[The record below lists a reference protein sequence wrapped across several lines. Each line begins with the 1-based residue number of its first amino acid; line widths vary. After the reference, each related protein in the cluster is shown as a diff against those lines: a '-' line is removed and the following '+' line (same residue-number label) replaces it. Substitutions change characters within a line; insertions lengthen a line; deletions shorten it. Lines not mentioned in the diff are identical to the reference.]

1 MKLMPIKSIAILAFV
16 FFLIAPAHAIHLEDG
31 VTIPIVAAF
40 STEEGESGILLNA
53 TVIVTEGDGRV
64 FVDTQPYTQVDLQ
77 GSTRIAALVASDI
90 TGIDPSK
97 YDFYYI
103 IEITSPLIGGPS
115 AGAALTVATIAEI
128 ENWPLKEG
136 VVMTGMINPDG
147 SIGPVGGIPYKLDA
161 VAENGATLFIVP
173 EGQTEVV
180 IIETNFD
187 HNGSIIVKKEIPI
200 TVDIVKRG
208 KKQNV
213 KVVEAINIEDAVELF
228 TGKKIHREIPAKGVW
243 SDEYLDVLRPLSRDV
258 MDEAALLYQSMQH
271 ETTNFT
277 DLLESQNDLI
287 KKGEEQYEVQE
298 YYAAVNTGLL
308 ILNNLKY
315 IQWSEEYQASENN
328 ETYLNNLF
336 ENVSREVNQSR
347 QELENFS
354 ADGIVDVDCVGA
366 AEIRIVMAERM
377 LDGARETDST
387 DQFIF
392 TLASASNRAETVT
405 WWLSLANSNHH
416 TSDDILKSRAG
427 WYLGMSSSVV
437 TYSRTVIGET
447 GGYHGVS
454 FILNDA
460 EEARERAQIEF
471 DRGYYSGAI
480 FDSLFA
486 TVQASTA
493 ISLMGAA
500 NIETKISRSAEA
512 ARIAIEDARNTGIEP
527 VLAVSAYEF
536 ADSLESPSQKIIE
549 YNYARVAAKTTVQLT
564 EYSNEDGT
572 VSSATPIPLKKPTP
586 MSTTPVIPGMSFLI
600 AIMGLMIV
608 VIMLRR

>member
-1 MKLMPIKSIAILAFV
+1 MELMPIKSIAILAFV
-16 FFLIAPAHAIHLEDG
+16 FFLILPAHAIHLEDG
-31 VTIPIVAAF
+31 VTIPVVADY
-40 STEEGESGILLNA
+40 STKEGETGILLNA

-115 AGAALTVATIAEI
+115 AGAALTIATIAEI

-161 VAENGATLFIVP
+161 AAENGATLFIVP
-173 EGQTEVV
+173 EGQTEIV
-180 IIETNFD
+180 IIATNFE
-187 HNGSIIVKKEIPI
+187 HEGSVIVKEENAII
-200 TVDIVKRG
+200 VDIVKRG
-208 KKQNV
+208 RKQNV

-243 SDEYLDVLRPLSRDV
+243 SDEYLDVLQPLSRNV
-258 MDEAALLYQSMQH
+258 MNEAALLYESVLN
-271 ETTNFT
+271 ETTNSSNIF
-277 DLLESQNDLI
+277 ESQKIQLE
-287 KKGEEQYEVQE
+287 KGEEQYNNQE
-298 YYAAVNTGLL
+298 YYAAINTGLW
-308 ILNNLKY
+308 IIKNLKY
-315 IQWSEEYQASENN
+315 VQWREEYQASENKD
-328 ETYLNNLF
+328 TYLNNLF
-336 ENVSREVNQSR
+336 ENVSSEVNYSR
-347 QELENFS
+347 QKLEKFKE
-354 ADGIVDVDCVGA
+354 GGVVDVDSIGA
-366 AEIRIVMAERM
+366 AEIRLVMAERM
-377 LDGARETDST
+377 LGGAGETESIDL
-387 DQFIF
+387 FID
-392 TLASASNRAETVT
+392 TMASASSRAETVT
-405 WWLSLANSNHH
+405 WWISLANSKHH
-416 TSDDILKSRAG
+416 TSDAVLKSRAG

-437 TYSRTVIGET
+437 TYSRTVIGES

-454 FILNDA
+454 LILNEA

-471 DRGYYSGAI
+471 NRGYYSGAI

-493 ISLMGAA
+493 ISLLGSAD
-500 NIETKISRSAEA
+500 IDTKISRSADA
-512 ARIAIEDARNTGIEP
+512 ARIAIEDARNAGIEP

-549 YNYARVAAKTTVQLT
+549 YNYARVVAKSTVQLT
-564 EYSNEDGT
+564 ESSN
-572 VSSATPIPLKKPTP
+572 VSGPFSNVTPIPLKKPTP
-586 MSTTPVIPGMSFLI
+586 MSTTSVIPGMSLLM
-600 AIMGLMIV
+600 AIIGLMIV

>member
-1 MKLMPIKSIAILAFV
+1 MKLKPIKSIAILALV
-16 FFLIAPAHAIHLEDG
+16 FLLIVPAHAIHLEDG
-31 VTIPIVAAF
+31 VTIPVVAAY
-40 STEEGESGILLNA
+40 STNEVETGILLNA

-136 VVMTGMINPDG
+136 VVITGMINPDG

-161 VAENGATLFIVP
+161 AAENGAKLFIVP
-173 EGQTEVV
+173 EGQKKVV
-180 IIETNFD
+180 IIETYFEHD
-187 HNGSIIVKKEIPI
+187 GPFVVKEENPVTID
-200 TVDIVKRG
+200 VVKRG
-208 KKQNV
+208 IKQKV
-213 KVVEAINIEDAVELF
+213 KVVEAIDIEDAVELF
-228 TGKKIHREIPAKGVW
+228 TGKEIRREIPEKRVW
-243 SDEYLDVLRPLSRDV
+243 SDEYLDVLQPLSRDV
-258 MDEAALLYQSMQH
+258 LDEAGLLYQSMEN

-315 IQWSEEYQASENN
+315 IQWSEECLAN
-328 ETYLNNLF
+328 EDKDTYLNNLF
-336 ENVSREVNQSR
+336 ENVSREVNLSR

-354 ADGIVDVDCVGA
+354 LDGIVDVDSIGA
-366 AEIRIVMAERM
+366 AEIRVVMAERM
-377 LDGARETDST
+377 LDGARETDSI
-387 DQFIF
+387 DQFLY

-405 WWLSLANSNHH
+405 WWLSLANSNHQ
-416 TSDDILKSRAG
+416 TSDDVLRSRAG

-437 TYSRTVIGET
+437 TYSRTVIGES

-454 FILNDA
+454 IILNEA

-493 ISLMGAA
+493 ISLMGSAD
-500 NIETKISRSAEA
+500 IDTKITRSADA
-512 ARIAIEDARNTGIEP
+512 ARIAIEDARNAGIEP

-549 YNYARVAAKTTVQLT
+549 YNYARVVAKTTVQLT
-564 EYSNEDGT
+564 ESSN
-572 VSSATPIPLKKPTP
+572 VSGPVSNATPIPLKKPTP
-586 MSTTPVIPGMSFLI
+586 MSATPNIPGMSLLM
-600 AIMGLMIV
+600 AIMGLMIA
-608 VIMLRR
+608 IMLRH

>member
-1 MKLMPIKSIAILAFV
+1 MIIPV
-16 FFLIAPAHAIHLEDG
+16 HAIHLEDG
-31 VTIPIVAAF
+31 VTIPVVAAY
-40 STEEGESGILLNA
+40 STKYGESGILLNA

-103 IEITSPLIGGPS
+103 IEITCPLIGGPS
-115 AGAALTVATIAEI
+115 AGAALTVATIADI
-128 ENWPLKEG
+128 ENWPLKKG

-180 IIETNFD
+180 IIETKFD
-187 HNGSIIVKKEIPI
+187 HNGSVIKKEENPI

-213 KVVEAINIEDAVELF
+213 DVVEAINIEDAVELV

-243 SDEYLDVLRPLSRDV
+243 SDEYLDVLRPLSRNV
-258 MDEAALLYQSMQH
+258 MDEADFLYESVLN
-271 ETTNFT
+271 ETTNRSKII
-277 DLLESQNDLI
+277 ESQKNQLE
-287 KKGEEQYEVQE
+287 KGEEQYNNQE
-298 YYAAVNTGLL
+298 YYAAINTGLWV
-308 ILNNLKY
+308 IKNIKY
-315 IQWSEEYQASENN
+315 VKWSEEYQASGDKDA
-328 ETYLNNLF
+328 YLKNLF
-336 ENVSREVNQSR
+336 ENVSNEVDESGI
-347 QELENFS
+347 ELDKFKE
-354 ADGIVDVDCVGA
+354 GGVVDVDNVGA
-366 AEIRIVMAERM
+366 AEIRVVMAERM
-377 LDGARETDST
+377 LEDANDTESIDL
-387 DQFIF
+387 FID
-392 TLASASNRAETVT
+392 TMASASSRAETVT

-416 TSDDILKSRAG
+416 TSEAVLKSRAG

-437 TYSRTVIGET
+437 TYSRTVIGES

-460 EEARERAQIEF
+460 EEARERARIEF

-493 ISLMGAA
+493 ISLMGSAD
-500 NIETKISRSAEA
+500 IDTKISRSADS
-512 ARIAIEDARNTGIEP
+512 ARVAIEDSRNVGIEP

-536 ADSLESPSQKIIE
+536 ADSLESPTQKIIE
-549 YNYARVAAKTTVQLT
+549 YNYARVVAKTTVQLT
-564 EYSNEDGT
+564 EYFNVSAPISNM
-572 VSSATPIPLKKPTP
+572 TPIPLNKPTP
-586 MSTTPVIPGMSFLI
+586 ITTQGIPGMSILM
-600 AIMGLMIV
+600 AIMGFVIVIV
-608 VIMLRR
+608 VLRR